1 MRYTVWLPPPPGH
14 RNKQHV
20 ATRCSMLWP
29 HGTLQHSTARCYT
42 ARTLQPLCSFL
53 CPCIATPMQYN
64 VVDHQPDKLG
74 TRALT
79 LVTKVIQASPWAGR
93 CRQAATQRA
102 SLRERLG
109 TSRGLL
115 CVCAL
120 PARLGSARLG
130 SARLGSARL
139 GSARLGSARLGSVG
153 AEPETTA
160 ALRTLVLFVCL
171 LLCLCAD
178 RCRAAVLR
186 RKPCRLCCGQ
196 TQSAEQSGSMCGRRV
211 ALSVR
216 HCRAEPCERRDVWPQ
231 RAVHERAQSLHHA

>member
-1 MRYTVWLPPPPGH
+1 VRAARQMQSSKLQRAACINATCATPYDCPGCLRRPGIATNSTLQH
-14 RNKQHV
+14 GTACCGRTARCNTARHV
-20 ATRCSMLWP
+20 ATQ
-29 HGTLQHSTARCYT
+29 HG
-42 ARTLQPLCSFL
+42 TLQPLCSFL

-109 TSRGLL
+109 TFRGLL

-120 PARLGSARLG
+120 P
-130 SARLGSARL
+130 ARL

-216 HCRAEPCERRDVWPQ
+216 H
-231 RAVHERAQSLHHA
+231 

>member
-1 MRYTVWLPPPPGH
+1 
-14 RNKQHV
+14 
-20 ATRCSMLWP
+20 
-29 HGTLQHSTARCYT
+29 
-42 ARTLQPLCSFL
+42 
-53 CPCIATPMQYN
+53 MQYN

-93 CRQAATQRA
+93 PPTGRDATRIVARAARHF
-102 SLRERLG
+102 
-109 TSRGLL
+109 RGLL

-130 SARLGSARL
+130 S
-139 GSARLGSARLGSVG
+139 VE

-186 RKPCRLCCGQ
+186 RKTVQ
-196 TQSAEQSGSMCGRRV
+196 
-211 ALSVR
+211 ALL
-216 HCRAEPCERRDVWPQ
+216 
-231 RAVHERAQSLHHA
+231 RAVNSVC